1 MLSVVA
7 NYTVL
12 FKIVQVITHAVLQNV
27 MEPQLISSFINL
39 FSITIFNFIAI
50 ATIKSS
56 EFTTRAI
63 LLQFA
68 VAINLNS
75 IMKFKMMEWSNRAAK
90 YRRTTKNQSPVQ
102 RTKQP

>member
-27 MEPQLISSFINL
+27 MEPQLTSSFINL
-39 FSITIFNFIAI
+39 FSITTFNFIA
-50 ATIKSS
+50 IKSS

-63 LLQFA
+63 PLQFA
-68 VAINLNS
+68 VATNLNS
-75 IMKFKMMEWSNRAAK
+75 TMKFKMMEWSNRAAK